1 MPAPVR
7 GRNTPRIERK
17 EGPCSAEA
25 PRTGRSERLGQACL
39 FEHRVGGE
47 ARLDLVVNREASPGM
62 WRVPDVVIALART
75 LETTAGSAQQ
85 PDQIRCEAGAHGLN
99 GERVK

>member
-1 MPAPVR
+1 
-7 GRNTPRIERK
+7 
-17 EGPCSAEA
+17 
-25 PRTGRSERLGQACL
+25 
-39 FEHRVGGE
+39 
-47 ARLDLVVNREASPGM
+47 
-62 WRVPDVVIALART
+62 VIALART